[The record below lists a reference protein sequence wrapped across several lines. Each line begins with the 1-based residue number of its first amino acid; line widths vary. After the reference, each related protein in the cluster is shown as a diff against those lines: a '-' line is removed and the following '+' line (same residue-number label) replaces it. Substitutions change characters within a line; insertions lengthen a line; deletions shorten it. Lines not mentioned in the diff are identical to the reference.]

1 MDVDRSYLKAMLKAC
16 VSATNS
22 LYEFMGNSICP
33 VFKQNPEK
41 SPFHSATM
49 STYNRIILWMSDLA
63 TVSDPNHF
71 QLAATCVRSIFEHLL
86 DLKWL
91 ITNPQEA
98 DKFFAFTNVRR
109 FDIAAKILSECERNS
124 NIDREIF
131 KTELRLAND
140 SRSKEIRDE
149 LCLRHKWIK
158 KNGDVSKPKH
168 WWGENIEQRT
178 HAIDLDGSK
187 EFQIYLKMYAF
198 LSNHIHPGGVSLQG
212 ISANALAQ
220 LFVGFHLKAQEF
232 CKEATEIVLSNF
244 PVPPTVIEEFRKKF
258 FGDSPYK

>member
-1 MDVDRSYLKAMLKAC
+1 MEIDRSYLKAMLKAC

-22 LYEFMGNSICP
+22 LSEFMSNSICP
-33 VFKQNPEK
+33 VFKQNAEK

-63 TVSDPNHF
+63 TVGDPIHF
-71 QLAATCVRSIFEHLL
+71 QLAATCLRSIFEHLL

-91 ITNPQEA
+91 TSNPQEA
-98 DKFFAFTNVRR
+98 EKFFAFTTVRR
-109 FDIAAKILSECERNS
+109 FDIAAKILSECEHNPH
-124 NIDREIF
+124 IDRTIF
-131 KTELRLAND
+131 KTELRMAND
-140 SRSKEIRDE
+140 SQSKEIRDE
-149 LCLRHKWIK
+149 LCFRYNWIK
-158 KNGDVSKPKH
+158 KNGDTIRPKH

-187 EFQIYLKMYAF
+187 DFQTYLKMYAF

-232 CKEATEIVLSNF
+232 CKEATEIIILHF
-244 PVPPTVIEEFRKKF
+244 PVPSDVIEKYRKKF
-258 FGDSPYK
+258 FGDAPYK